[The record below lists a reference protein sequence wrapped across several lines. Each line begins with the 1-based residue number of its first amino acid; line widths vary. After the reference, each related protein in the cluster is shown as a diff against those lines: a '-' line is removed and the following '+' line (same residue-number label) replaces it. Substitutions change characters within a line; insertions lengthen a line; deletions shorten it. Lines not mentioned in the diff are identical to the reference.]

1 MSIYLDYNATTPL
14 RDEVKKE
21 MLDIMGPPL
30 NASSVHSFGRQ
41 AKTHLENAR
50 TSISNFVNANSDQI
64 IFTSGGTEANSMIM
78 QIFKRPLIS
87 SIEHDAVIASSK
99 NPIASLVL

>member
-41 AKTHLENAR
+41 AKIY
-50 TSISNFVNANSDQI
+50 SKANY
-64 IFTSGGTEANSMIM
+64 ANC
-78 QIFKRPLIS
+78 
-87 SIEHDAVIASSK
+87 
-99 NPIASLVL
+99 SLLNRN